1 MTPELGQVALILALC
16 LSLVLF
22 LAPIIGA
29 WRGNTALMRLSTPAA
44 SGQFVFVAFAFS
56 LLTYAFIAQDFS
68 VKYVADNSNAEL
80 PLIYR
85 YTAVWGGHEGSKLL
99 WALVLSG
106 WTLAVAAFSKHLPE
120 TLRARVLGTLGLIG
134 SGFMGFLVFTSNPFT
149 RWLPPMPDG
158 NDLNPLLQD
167 PGMIIHPPMLYMGYV
182 GMAVPF
188 AFAVAALLEG
198 KMDRQWVRWS
208 RPWTNVA
215 WAFLSVGI
223 ALGSWWAYYELG
235 WGGWWFWDPVE
246 NASFMPWLVACALIH
261 AQAITEKRGT
271 FVNWTLLL
279 SIAGFSLSLL
289 GTFLVRSGI
298 LTSVH
303 AFASDPLRGAYI
315 LGFLGI
321 VTGGALTLFAFRA
334 SRIRVASHAALMSKE
349 SLLIVNNVL
358 LVSCCVLVLWGTLW
372 PLVTEIMHWPKTS
385 VGAPWFGLYF
395 ALLAAPLLVLMP
407 LGAVTRWNGDESKNV
422 LPKFYAAAW
431 ASLIASVILWFSYR
445 SVSITEHFKP
455 LINALTEGPL
465 LSRDLFESFVAA
477 FKPAIGVLLGFWIL
491 FGTLTFL
498 LKRFREKPA
507 GQRYT
512 AEMLAMSSA
521 HFGIG
526 LWLLGVVLV
535 NALGVEHDV
544 RLRSGESVAVGPYT
558 LEMKSIAHVSG
569 PNFEAD
575 EGVFELKNGAQL
587 IAVLKPQ
594 KRVYRRGNVQTE
606 AAIDPSLARDIYV
619 ALGEPL
625 DANRQVWAVRAYH
638 KPFIRLIWLGA
649 LLMGFGGLLGAF
661 ERRLRRRVEQTTAQ
675 APDSV
680 TTAPSTVLA

>member
-1 MTPELGQVALILALC
+1 MTPELGQIALIIALC

-22 LAPIIGA
+22 VAPLIGA

-106 WTLAVAAFSKHLPE
+106 WTLAVAAFSRHLPE

-321 VTGGALTLFAFRA
+321 VSGGALTLFAMRA
-334 SRIRVASHAALMSKE
+334 SRVRVESNAALVSKE
-349 SLLIVNNVL
+349 SLLVVNNVL
-358 LVSCCVLVLWGTLW
+358 LVSACFLVLCGTLW
-372 PLVTEIMHWPKTS
+372 PLVTEIMGSLKLAIAPGSEPLSKVS
-385 VGAPWFGLYF
+385 VGAPWFGANF
-395 ALLAAPLLVLMP
+395 GLLIAPLLLLMP
-407 LGAVTRWNGDESKNV
+407 LGAFTKWNGDSYGNI
-422 LPKFYAAAW
+422 LPKLKFAALAAVVVALLAW
-431 ASLIASVILWFSYR
+431 LSVKDLNLKAIL
-445 SVSITEHFKP
+445 
-455 LINALTEGPL
+455 
-465 LSRDLFESFVAA
+465 
-477 FKPAIGVLLGFWIL
+477 GVLVGFWII
-491 FGTLTFL
+491 FGTLAFL
-498 LKRFREKPA
+498 LKRLREKSV
-507 GQRYT
+507 GQRFT
-512 AEMLAMSSA
+512 FEMLAMSCA
-521 HFGIG
+521 HLGIG
-526 LWLLGVVLV
+526 FWLLGVVLV
-535 NALGVEHDV
+535 ESLSVERDV
-544 RLRSGESVAVGPYT
+544 RLGVGESVSVAQYT
-558 LEMKSIAHVSG
+558 LTMKSVAHVSG
-569 PNFEAD
+569 ENFEAD
-575 EGVFELKNGAQL
+575 EGVFELKKGDTL

-594 KRVYRRGNVQTE
+594 KRKYRRGNVMTE
-606 AAIDPSLARDIYV
+606 AAIDPSLSRDIYV

-625 DANRQVWAVRAYH
+625 DSSGQVWAVRAYH
-638 KPFIRLIWLGA
+638 KPYIRLIWLGA
-649 LLMGFGGLLGAF
+649 LLMGFGGILGAF
-661 ERRLRRRVEQTTAQ
+661 ERRLRKRVE
-675 APDSV
+675 V
-680 TTAPSTVLA
+680 TAPAALPVKPDAQVTA

>member
-16 LSLVLF
+16 LTLILGF
-22 LAPIIGA
+22 APLIGA
-29 WRGNTALMRLSTPAA
+29 WIGNQVLMRLGTPAA
-44 SGQFVFVAFAFS
+44 AGQFVFVAFAFS

-68 VKYVADNSNAEL
+68 VKYVADNSNTEL

-99 WALVLSG
+99 WALVLAG
-106 WTLAVAAFSKHLPE
+106 WTLAVTAFSGHLPE

-134 SGFMGFLVFTSNPFT
+134 SGFLGFLVFTSNPFT

-315 LGFLGI
+315 LGFLGL
-321 VTGGALTLFAFRA
+321 VTGGALTLFALRA
-334 SRIRVASHAALMSKE
+334 SNIRVASNAALMSKE
-349 SLLIVNNVL
+349 SLLIINNVL
-358 LVSCCVLVLWGTLW
+358 LVSACFLVLCGTLW
-372 PLVTEIMHWPKTS
+372 PLVTEIMHWPKVS
-385 VGAPWFGLYF
+385 VGAPWFGANFSLIV
-395 ALLAAPLLVLMP
+395 APLFILMP
-407 LGAVTRWNGDESKNV
+407 LGAFTRWHGDTV
-422 LPKFYAAAW
+422 AAILPKLKFAALA
-431 ASLIASVILWFSYR
+431 
-445 SVSITEHFKP
+445 
-455 LINALTEGPL
+455 ALV
-465 LSRDLFESFVAA
+465 VAA
-477 FKPAIGVLLGFWIL
+477 IAWLWLKNLDVKTTLGVLGGFWII
-491 FGTLTFL
+491 FGTLSFL
-498 LKRFREKPA
+498 IRRWRDKPA

-535 NALGVEHDV
+535 NTLGVERDV
-544 RLRSGESVAVGPYT
+544 RLKSGESVSVGGYT
-558 LEMKSIAHVSG
+558 LLMKSVTQVSG

-575 EGVFELKNGAQL
+575 EGVFELKSGEQL
-587 IAVLKPQ
+587 IAVLRPQ

-625 DANRQVWAVRAYH
+625 DANRQVWAVRAYL
-638 KPFIRLIWLGA
+638 KPYIRLIWLGA

-661 ERRLRRRVEQTTAQ
+661 ERRLRRRVEQTRMAPTAVAANAVQ
-675 APDSV
+675 A
-680 TTAPSTVLA
+680 

>member
-1 MTPELGQVALILALC
+1 MTPELGQIALILALC

-22 LAPIIGA
+22 LAPLIGA
-29 WRGNTALMRLSTPAA
+29 WRGNTALMRLSTAAA

-56 LLTYAFIAQDFS
+56 VLTYAFIAQDFS
-68 VKYVADNSNAEL
+68 IKYVADNSNSEL

-271 FVNWTLLL
+271 FINWTLLL

-321 VTGGALTLFAFRA
+321 VSGGALTLFAIRA
-334 SRIRVASHAALMSKE
+334 SRVRVESNAALVSKE
-349 SLLIVNNVL
+349 SLLVVNNVL
-358 LVSCCVLVLWGTLW
+358 LVSACFLVLCGTLW
-372 PLVTEIMHWPKTS
+372 PLVTEIMGNLKLSLAPGSEPLSKVS
-385 VGAPWFGLYF
+385 VGAPWFGANF
-395 ALLAAPLLVLMP
+395 GLLVAPLLLLMP
-407 LGAVTRWNGDESKNV
+407 LGAFTKWNGDSFGSI
-422 LPKFYAAAW
+422 LPKLKFAALGAVIVALVAW
-431 ASLIASVILWFSYR
+431 
-445 SVSITEHFKP
+445 
-455 LINALTEGPL
+455 
-465 LSRDLFESFVAA
+465 LSMKNLNVKAVL
-477 FKPAIGVLLGFWIL
+477 GVLVGFWII
-491 FGTLTFL
+491 FGTLAFL
-498 LKRFREKPA
+498 LKRLSEKSS
-507 GQRYT
+507 GQRFT
-512 AEMLAMSSA
+512 FEMIAMSSA
-521 HFGIG
+521 HLGIG

-535 NALGVEHDV
+535 ESLSVERDV
-544 RLRSGESVAVGPYT
+544 RLGVGESVAVAQYT
-558 LEMKSIAHVSG
+558 LTMKSVTHVSG
-569 PNFEAD
+569 ENYEAD
-575 EGVFELKNGAQL
+575 EGVFELKKGDKL
-587 IAVLKPQ
+587 ISVLRPQ
-594 KRVYRRGNVQTE
+594 KRQYRRGNVMTE
-606 AAIDPSLARDIYV
+606 AAIDPSLSRDIYV

-625 DANRQVWAVRAYH
+625 DNSGKVWAVRAYH
-638 KPFIRLIWLGA
+638 KPYIRLIWLGA
-649 LLMGFGGLLGAF
+649 LFMGFGGILGAF
-661 ERRLRRRVEQTTAQ
+661 ERRLRKRVA
-675 APDSV
+675 A
-680 TTAPSTVLA
+680 TAPALASISNNADTQVAV

>member
-1 MTPELGQVALILALC
+1 MTPELGQIALILALC

-106 WTLAVAAFSKHLPE
+106 WTLAVAGLSGHLPE

-321 VTGGALTLFAFRA
+321 VSGGALTLFAMRA
-334 SRIRVASHAALMSKE
+334 SRVRVESNASLVSKE

-358 LVSCCVLVLWGTLW
+358 LVSSCFLVLCGTLW
-372 PLVTEIMHWPKTS
+372 PLVTEIMGTLKLAIAPGSEPLSKVS
-385 VGAPWFGLYF
+385 VGAPWFGANF
-395 ALLAAPLLVLMP
+395 GLLVAPLLLLMP
-407 LGAVTRWNGDESKNV
+407 LGAFTKWNDDGFGNILSK
-422 LPKFYAAAW
+422 LKFAALGA
-431 ASLIASVILWFSYR
+431 VIVALLVWL
-445 SVSITEHFKP
+445 SIKN
-455 LINALTEGPL
+455 LNL
-465 LSRDLFESFVAA
+465 
-477 FKPAIGVLLGFWIL
+477 KAILGVLCGFWII
-491 FGTLTFL
+491 FGTAAFL
-498 LKRFREKPA
+498 LKRLREKSA
-507 GQRYT
+507 GQRFT
-512 AEMLAMSSA
+512 FEMLAMSCA
-521 HFGIG
+521 HLGIG

-535 NALGVEHDV
+535 ESLSVERDV
-544 RLRSGESVAVGPYT
+544 RLGVGESVAVAHYT
-558 LEMKSIAHVSG
+558 LTMKSVAHVSG
-569 PNFEAD
+569 ENFEAD
-575 EGVFELKNGAQL
+575 EGVFELKEGDTL
-587 IAVLKPQ
+587 IAVLRPQ
-594 KRVYRRGNVQTE
+594 KRQYRRGNVMTE
-606 AAIDPSLARDIYV
+606 AAIDPSLSRDIYV

-625 DANRQVWAVRAYH
+625 DSSGKVWAVRAYH
-638 KPFIRLIWLGA
+638 KPYIRLIWLGA
-649 LLMGFGGLLGAF
+649 LLMGLGGILGAF
-661 ERRLRRRVEQTTAQ
+661 ERRLRKRVEQPAPTVSLQKDTQVTA
-675 APDSV
+675 
-680 TTAPSTVLA
+680 

>member
-1 MTPELGQVALILALC
+1 MTPELGQIAMILALC
-16 LSLVLF
+16 LSIVLF
-22 LAPIIGA
+22 LAPLLGA
-29 WRGNTALMRLSTPAA
+29 WLGNTALMRLSTPAA
-44 SGQFVFVAFAFS
+44 SGQFVFVAFAFV

-106 WTLAVAAFSKHLPE
+106 WTLAVAAFSSHLPE
-120 TLRARVLGTLGLIG
+120 TLRARVLGSLGLI
-134 SGFMGFLVFTSNPFT
+134 STGFMGFLVFTSNPFT

-182 GMAVPF
+182 GLAVPF

-215 WAFLSVGI
+215 WAFLTVGI

-271 FVNWTLLL
+271 FINWTLLL

-289 GTFLVRSGI
+289 GTFLVRSGV

-321 VTGGALTLFAFRA
+321 VSGSALTLFALRA
-334 SRIRVASHAALMSKE
+334 SRVRVASGAALVSKE

-358 LVSCCVLVLWGTLW
+358 LVSSCFLVLCGTLW
-372 PLVTEIMHWPKTS
+372 PLVTEIMSSVKLALSPDSAPLPKVS
-385 VGAPWFGLYF
+385 VGAPWFGANF
-395 ALLAAPLLVLMP
+395 GLLIAPLLILMP
-407 LGAVTRWNGDESKNV
+407 LGAFTKWNGDSFGSI
-422 LPKFYAAAW
+422 LPKLKFAALA
-431 ASLIASVILWFSYR
+431 AVI
-445 SVSITEHFKP
+445 V
-455 LINALTEGPL
+455 ALL
-465 LSRDLFESFVAA
+465 VWLRMKDLNL
-477 FKPAIGVLLGFWIL
+477 KTILGVLVGFWII
-491 FGTLTFL
+491 FGTLAFL
-498 LKRFREKPA
+498 LKRLREKSS

-512 AEMLAMSSA
+512 FEMLAMSCA
-521 HFGIG
+521 HLGIG

-535 NALGVEHDV
+535 ESLSVERDV
-544 RLRSGESVAVGPYT
+544 RLGVGESVSVAQYT
-558 LEMKSIAHVSG
+558 LTMKSVAHVSG
-569 PNFEAD
+569 ENFEAD
-575 EGVFELKNGAQL
+575 EGVFELTQGDKL

-594 KRVYRRGNVQTE
+594 KRQYRRGNVMTE
-606 AAIDPSLARDIYV
+606 AAIDPSLSRDIYV

-625 DANRQVWAVRAYH
+625 DSSGKVWAVRAYY
-638 KPFIRLIWLGA
+638 KPYIRLIWLGA
-649 LLMGFGGLLGAF
+649 LLMGLGGILGAF
-661 ERRLRRRVEQTTAQ
+661 ERRLRKRVEQPVSSKVSLQKAAETQVIA
-675 APDSV
+675 
-680 TTAPSTVLA
+680 